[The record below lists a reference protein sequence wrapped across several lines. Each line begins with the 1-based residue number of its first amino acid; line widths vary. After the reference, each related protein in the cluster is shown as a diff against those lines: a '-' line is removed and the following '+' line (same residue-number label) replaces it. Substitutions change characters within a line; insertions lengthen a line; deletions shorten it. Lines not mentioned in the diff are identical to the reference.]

1 MENTTVALSTA
12 LLGPLVSATDSHLNA
27 SNFAQL
33 LKQILEETGNV
44 YQLGRISLYHVMDT
58 DDGASSEA
66 DTGETLKENGQHS
79 KHNELPMHTAAEQ
92 NACFSQ
98 DYSWNSSTGF
108 EIENKDAQRIPFH
121 PYYTRWLE
129 TLKTGNKIVGET
141 SSFPPIEQELLNA
154 LDTASTLIIPDCV
167 SGYLRGFIAFD
178 RLSHQ
183 SKAFGPDEQDELFW
197 LSRLLFRAL
206 ENKHHALHQEAEI
219 ESYKNR
225 LYSKNQILANLSHE
239 IRTPMNGIVG
249 LAEQLEDLESNMS
262 KRSFIENIK
271 LSAANLMEVLTEI
284 AEFSKSD
291 DPDCDTSEDILSI
304 SKELLPVVRLYEEKA
319 ADKNLKLSVEVPD
332 NAEIQF
338 LGDYY
343 RIRNVLKNLVDNAIK
358 FTQKGYIKIS
368 FLLDE
373 LSDGPE
379 LVINVEDS
387 GIGISKDKQNYVFEK
402 YAQVEQGFTRSYSG
416 IGLGLSIVK
425 NTLAVLDGSIE
436 LQSDAG
442 KGSHFRV
449 HIPVKLVDK
458 ELGSRGIVTPETLTS
473 LRFLVVDDHP
483 INRKVVTT
491 ILKHWKSSFEV
502 ATNGLEAVEKSE
514 KADFDIILMDI
525 QMPVMDGYT
534 AARKIRALKG
544 DKTFILALTASI
556 LKEDEQHCLDA
567 GMNGIIRKPFFPDNL
582 RYWIKNLNV
591 QNVPIMNINSTSQDS
606 EFDHHRSEDSAG
618 SASDTGRSSSE
629 SADNAKVTDLGYLK
643 DISDGN
649 AEFMQ
654 EMINLFIDQSGDHT
668 GNIQEGITNGD
679 YDKIAGAAHK
689 MKPVLGYVGV
699 APEASMIRD
708 IEIKA
713 KAHDPLQDIQELL
726 DTLNQVVDQANDE
739 LKAYLKER

>member
-1 MENTTVALSTA
+1 MKNTKVALPAA
-12 LLGPLVSATDSHLNA
+12 LLGPLITATDSHLDTA
-27 SNFAQL
+27 DFVHL
-33 LKQILEETGNV
+33 LRQIFEETGRA
-44 YQLGRISLYHVMDT
+44 YQLGRISIYHVEDT
-58 DDGASSEA
+58 SKATASDAREGHSSAEDEPQLNEEDRPSDA
-66 DTGETLKENGQHS
+66 GEHHHL
-79 KHNELPMHTAAEQ
+79 
-92 NACFSQ
+92 CFSQ

-108 EIENKDAQRIPFH
+108 EIKNKDAQQIPFH
-121 PYYTRWLE
+121 PYYARWLDKLQRGE
-129 TLKTGNKIVGET
+129 QIEGET
-141 SSFPPIEQELLNA
+141 SSFPRIEQELLYA
-154 LDTASTLIIPDCV
+154 LDTASTLIIPDYAA
-167 SGYLRGFIAFD
+167 GRLRGFVTFD
-178 RLSHQ
+178 RLSPQ
-183 SKAFGPDEQDELFW
+183 SKAFGQNEQDELFW

-206 ENKHHALHQEAEI
+206 ENIQHTVQQQAEI
-219 ESYKNR
+219 ESFKNR

-291 DPDCDTSEDILSI
+291 DLESDTSEDILSI
-304 SKELLPVVRLYEEKA
+304 SKQLLPVVRLYEEKA
-319 ADKNLKLSVEVPD
+319 GDKKLKLTVEVSE
-332 NAEIQF
+332 NAETEF
-338 LGDYY
+338 WGDYY

-358 FTQKGYIKIS
+358 FTKQGFIKIS
-368 FLLDE
+368 FSLDA
-373 LSDGPE
+373 SSSTPE
-379 LVINVEDS
+379 LVIDVEDS

-425 NTLAVLDGSIE
+425 NTLTVLDGRIE
-436 LQSDAG
+436 LQSEAG
-442 KGSHFRV
+442 KGSHFKV
-449 HIPVKLVDK
+449 HIPVKLSDK
-458 ELGSRGIVTPETLTS
+458 EQDAGGTVTPETLKN

-491 ILKHWKSSFEV
+491 ILKHWQASFEV
-502 ATNGLEAVEKSE
+502 ATNGLEAVEKSRE
-514 KADFDIILMDI
+514 ADFDIILMDI

-534 AARKIRALKG
+534 ASSKIRELKG

-556 LKEDEQHCLDA
+556 LKEDEQHCLDS

-591 QNVPIMNINSTSQDS
+591 QNVPIMDINSTSQDS
-606 EFDHHRSEDSAG
+606 EFGHQKESKGAG
-618 SASDTGRSSSE
+618 SLNGNPASGTSG
-629 SADNAKVTDLGYLK
+629 NAKVTDLGYLQ

-649 AEFMQ
+649 EEFMH

-668 GNIQEGITNGD
+668 ANIQEGIKNGD

-699 APEASMIRD
+699 VPEASMIRD
-708 IEIKA
+708 IEMRA
-713 KAHDPLQDIQELL
+713 KAHDPLQDLQQLL
-726 DTLNQVVDQANDE
+726 DTLNNIVHQANEE
-739 LKAYLKER
+739 LKAYLKKS